1 MAAKHVR
8 IRNVSI
14 PDVEKPICPTHKR
27 VMVYN
32 NAKAYWNCTSVGCKK
47 IARPVDEDTQL
58 ELDLPAITT
67 DTLTSKPL
75 VIKQSSNTVPL
86 QTVNLWEA
94 LTSDH
99 VVNVSGFAP
108 SNADGTPSSDDLL
121 TRTREDLHNMVDE
134 AARSMVGKGKAQRR
148 NVETA
153 CRIRITNLNGTIAQ
167 QEFTI
172 ETEEG
177 TEVDIT
183 PIIRDFVHG
192 NGGSMITLASNLVDL
207 QWG

>member
-67 DTLTSKPL
+67 DTLTNKPL
-75 VIKQSSNTVPL
+75 ADKPQPINGTLRPGKV
-86 QTVNLWEA
+86 WE
-94 LTSDH
+94 TMISDH
-99 VVNVSGFAP
+99 TVSAYKP
-108 SNADGTPSSDDLL
+108 PSSEDVLVQ
-121 TRTREDLHNMVDE
+121 TREDLNNMVNE

-192 NGGSMITLASNLVDL
+192 NGGSMITLASNHVDL
-207 QWG
+207 QWD